1 MAIILKYMLLSV
13 HNKDVHAWQWYPDDA
28 YIYSAYIAIYS
39 YYNILLCR
47 GVARLINWLSTAR
60 PLTALIECLT
70 VIILENIDL
79 FQFLLV
85 GHSQLLV
92 GPGPY
97 QAHPWLRLC
106 CYVASYICNYQE
118 TPDTL

>member
-1 MAIILKYMLLSV
+1 MLGSEQSCIL
-13 HNKDVHAWQWYPDDA
+13 
-28 YIYSAYIAIYS
+28 YIAPGLAVGYT
-39 YYNILLCR
+39 R
-47 GVARLINWLSTAR
+47 GVARLINWLGTAK

-70 VIILENIDL
+70 VILENIDL

-97 QAHPWLRLC
+97 QAHPWLHLW
-106 CYVASYICNYQE
+106 V
-118 TPDTL
+118 TLGSNVVR

>member
-1 MAIILKYMLLSV
+1 MVGSR
-13 HNKDVHAWQWYPDDA
+13 
-28 YIYSAYIAIYS
+28 
-39 YYNILLCR
+39 R
-47 GVARLINWLSTAR
+47 GVARLINWLGTAG

-70 VIILENIDL
+70 VILEYIDL

-97 QAHPWLRLC
+97 QAHPWLRLWLGVC
-106 CYVASYICNYQE
+106 HV
-118 TPDTL
+118 